1 MDEMRKGGGRD
12 VLSSPE
18 RRDHIQEN
26 GMGREGIDDISS
38 VLRPRVGT
46 CSILARRSRKLKKDN
61 PPPPQTV
68 TLNKCHLLRDVE
80 I

>member
-18 RRDHIQEN
+18 KRDHIQEN
-26 GMGREGIDDISS
+26 GK
-38 VLRPRVGT
+38 VPKV
-46 CSILARRSRKLKKDN
+46 KKDKI
-61 PPPPQTV
+61 PPQTV